1 MLRNFGISLL
11 LMGLMAAAYDGFR
24 VRDRV
29 RTAPSNGSTVT
40 TEEGLVHSAEVT
52 IMPPR

>member
-29 RTAPSNGSTVT
+29 RHEPSNSSAVT
-40 TEEGLVHSAEVT
+40 SEDGLVHSAEV
-52 IMPPR
+52 IAIPPR